1 MSMLKKLH
9 ILEFNKYKVI
19 KHYLEIPENID
30 NIGDLH
36 EYYGK
41 KTKQSCHNMIF
52 YINNGNILKE
62 NNKLRDIT
70 TDIILVNILQPV
82 RFSNYSSLINNTT
95 TDIRT
100 FLSNVFTNA
109 NSIQSNLNNT
119 SLNNSLINNTM
130 VSTSPNT
137 FSVIENAIS
146 PDNVTAINSAIQGT
160 SIVTM
165 NNEGEDEAKNNDSN
179 SHDCNEN
186 EDETKNNEENSD
198 SNSDDEN
205 DIEDDNEDN
214 NENDIEDNIEDD
226 IEDGI
231 EDDIDND
238 NEDDNEDE
246 TVGNNTNVI
255 NTTQNSQDNVPD
267 LITVNDELSE
277 VVSIINN
284 LSNSSINNIFNLP
297 IDSGSS
303 GEIHNQTNTPSYQTD
318 NGSEKYKEEFDKM
331 ISMGFTDENLVT
343 MSLNLAQGNVENA
356 VNLYLADY
364 QV

>member
-41 KTKQSCHNMIF
+41 KTRQSCHNMIF

-62 NNKLRDIT
+62 SNKLRDIT
-70 TDIILVNILQPV
+70 TDIILINILQPV

-95 TDIRT
+95 TDITT
-100 FLSNVFTNA
+100 FLSNVFANA

-119 SLNNSLINNTM
+119 SLNNSLINNTL
-130 VSTSPNT
+130 VSTSPST

-165 NNEGEDEAKNNDSN
+165 NNEGEDEAKNSDSN
-179 SHDCNEN
+179 SHDGNEN
-186 EDETKNNEENSD
+186 EDETKNNEENSV

-205 DIEDDNEDN
+205 DNEHNNEDDIDDDNEDN
-214 NENDIEDNIEDD
+214 NEDNNED
-226 IEDGI
+226 
-231 EDDIDND
+231 D
-238 NEDDNEDE
+238 NEDNNEDE
-246 TVGNNTNVI
+246 TVGNNTNII
-255 NTTQNSQDNVPD
+255 NTTQNSQNNVPD

-297 IDSGSS
+297 SNSGSS
-303 GEIHNQTNTPSYQTD
+303 GEIHNQTDTPSYQTD

-331 ISMGFTDENLVT
+331 ISMGFTDEKLVT
-343 MSLNLAQGNVENA
+343 MTLNLAQGNVENA

>member
-41 KTKQSCHNMIF
+41 KTRQSCHNMIF

-62 NNKLRDIT
+62 STKLRDIT

-100 FLSNVFTNA
+100 FLSNVFANA
-109 NSIQSNLNNT
+109 NSRQSNLNNT

-165 NNEGEDEAKNNDSN
+165 NNEGEDEAKNSDSN
-179 SHDCNEN
+179 SHDGNENENQN
-186 EDETKNNEENSD
+186 EDETKNND
-198 SNSDDEN
+198 SNSDNENEIEDDDEN
-205 DIEDDNEDN
+205 EIEDDNEN
-214 NENDIEDNIEDD
+214 Y
-226 IEDGI
+226 
-231 EDDIDND
+231 
-238 NEDDNEDE
+238 NEDE
-246 TVGNNTNVI
+246 TVGNNTNII

-297 IDSGSS
+297 SNSGSS
-303 GEIHNQTNTPSYQTD
+303 GEIHNQTDTPSYQTD

-331 ISMGFTDENLVT
+331 ISMGFTDEKLVT
-343 MSLNLAQGNVENA
+343 MTLNLAQGNVENA